1 MSEPHPEPT
10 GNPTVDAVLESLPG
24 LDDKPV
30 EEHVAVFEA
39 AHDALRGALAN
50 AADHPATS

>member
-10 GNPTVDAVLESLPG
+10 GNPTVDAVLESLTE

-30 EEHVAVFEA
+30 EEHVAVFEG

-50 AADHPATS
+50 AADNPSAR